1 MGKEYQNGTI
11 EEVCTTSL
19 QNVPKE
25 PASARP
31 SVHPEGARVVVSVL
45 PPIRNTLRAMAFI
58 MTEDQ
63 LFSAGR
69 QNRGQVCYGTKVA
82 EVIRVLG
89 KSPCNKTPLQTGGI
103 ATAPGLSM
111 DHLSTE
117 SFSVLSVSKKSLYNR
132 RRLGED

>member
-31 SVHPEGARVVVSVL
+31 SVHPEGARVVVSD
-45 PPIRNTLRAMAFI
+45 TLRAMAFI

-89 KSPCNKTPLQTGGI
+89 KSPCNKTPLQTGGV